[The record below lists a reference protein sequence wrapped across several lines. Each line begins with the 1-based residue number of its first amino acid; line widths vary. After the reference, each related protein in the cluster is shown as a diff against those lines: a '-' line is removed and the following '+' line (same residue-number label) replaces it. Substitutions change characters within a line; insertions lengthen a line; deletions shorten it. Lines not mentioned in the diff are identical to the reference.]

1 MILTPLALAG
11 AAAFAGAAAYVNL
24 SEQPARLLLDDVSLL
39 REWKPS
45 YARGLKMQATL
56 ALISGLLGLAAFY
69 FEQRPAAALG
79 GVLLLANW
87 PYTLLVM
94 ASTNKALAAT
104 ADQDAGP
111 RDPGPHHHMGKAARR
126 SHRPWHRRRGRIRM
140 RELPDVS
147 WRHSRLRQALM
158 H

>member
-1 MILTPLALAG
+1 MILTSLALAG
-11 AAAFAGAAAYVNL
+11 AAAFARAAAYVNL
-24 SEQPARLLLDDVSLL
+24 SEQPARLSLDDVSLL

-56 ALISGLLGLAAFY
+56 ALVSGLLGLAAFY
-69 FEQRPAAALG
+69 FEQHPAAALG

-94 ASTNKALAAT
+94 ASTNEALAAT

-111 RDPGPHHHMGKAARR
+111 ATRARIVTWGKLHAVRTGLGIAGAGAFVYA
-126 SHRPWHRRRGRIRM
+126 SFA
-140 RELPDVS
+140 S
-147 WRHSRLRQALM
+147 
-158 H
+158 

>member
-1 MILTPLALAG
+1 MILTSLALAS

-24 SEQPARLLLDDVSLL
+24 SEQPARLSLDDASLL
-39 REWKPS
+39 KEWKPS
-45 YARGLKMQATL
+45 YARGREMQATL
-56 ALISGLLGLAAFY
+56 ALVSGLLGLAAFY

-104 ADQDAGP
+104 AVQDAGP
-111 RDPGPHHHMGKAARR
+111 ATRARIIRWGKLHAVRTCLGIAGAGAFVVA
-126 SHRPWHRRRGRIRM
+126 SF
-140 RELPDVS
+140 
-147 WRHSRLRQALM
+147 AT
-158 H
+158 